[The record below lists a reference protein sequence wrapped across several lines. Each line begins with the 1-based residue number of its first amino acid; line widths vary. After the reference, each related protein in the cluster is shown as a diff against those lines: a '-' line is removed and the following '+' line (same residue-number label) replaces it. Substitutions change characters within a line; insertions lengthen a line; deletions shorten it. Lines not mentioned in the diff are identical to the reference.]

1 MTKYGLIIGK
11 EYSGKD
17 FFLAILGEEPKRGK
31 NPRARQT
38 KLLDERVKWEQV
50 GKGKGTKYILHE
62 VYEDI
67 QIKLRGKYADNM
79 KTALIYE
86 LQNNVR
92 NELVVPKSI
101 LMREIG
107 MVHDNYINYINKSIT
122 GTHEKF
128 KIHPAHLLMF
138 KNNVND
144 LFGNTLKRNIDTL
157 NNKKYIIYNSNYR
170 VKFTLKS
177 IELDGNGD
185 EKYDE
190 DGKLIYTEEP
200 RYMLLNQEQNL
211 YVTDAHRQVLDLYGY
226 VNMQEVYKNGKHI
239 EFYKKVNE
247 LIKHKMQSDYED
259 MIPYRKEYSYIV
271 KFEYCYEVYEIR
283 SVPSIVK
290 NKIPKKDYE
299 TAIKNMNDI
308 CKETL
313 IKSINNPDTL
323 DKKQERMNQLKY
335 NEPNIGIE
343 EYLKDVPM
351 MIDIFID
358 IDKNSVKEVK
368 NIA

>member
-1 MTKYGLIIGK
+1 
-11 EYSGKD
+11 
-17 FFLAILGEEPKRGK
+17 
-31 NPRARQT
+31 
-38 KLLDERVKWEQV
+38 
-50 GKGKGTKYILHE
+50 
-62 VYEDI
+62 
-67 QIKLRGKYADNM
+67 
-79 KTALIYE
+79 
-86 LQNNVR
+86 
-92 NELVVPKSI
+92 
-101 LMREIG
+101 
-107 MVHDNYINYINKSIT
+107 
-122 GTHEKF
+122 
-128 KIHPAHLLMF
+128 
-138 KNNVND
+138 
-144 LFGNTLKRNIDTL
+144 
-157 NNKKYIIYNSNYR
+157 
-170 VKFTLKS
+170 
-177 IELDGNGD
+177 
-185 EKYDE
+185 
-190 DGKLIYTEEP
+190 
-200 RYMLLNQEQNL
+200 
-211 YVTDAHRQVLDLYGY
+211 
-226 VNMQEVYKNGKHI
+226 
-239 EFYKKVNE
+239 
-247 LIKHKMQSDYED
+247 MQSDYED